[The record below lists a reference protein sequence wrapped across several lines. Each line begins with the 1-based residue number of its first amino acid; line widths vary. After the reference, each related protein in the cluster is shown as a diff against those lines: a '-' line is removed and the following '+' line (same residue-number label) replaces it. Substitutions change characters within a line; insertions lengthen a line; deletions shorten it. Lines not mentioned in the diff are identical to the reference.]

1 MLGSSGPGIDHW
13 KFVIGGKTL
22 STRTKRS
29 SKRSVAAVIAAAV
42 IASVL
47 TIVAAPA
54 SAATPVTITTR
65 STLSGTDRYNTSEK
79 VHTAAAAK
87 NGSFTDL
94 VVASGDAFPDALSA
108 IALARKEDAGILLL
122 PASGAMTAA
131 AVAKAVAATN
141 IHIIGGTNALSSAVE
156 TKLKTTVAAG
166 GAGKSALTVTRL
178 SGTDR
183 YATAAVVANTIGAA
197 GVAKHDNK
205 ATAIIV
211 SGENFADAVSASA
224 LVSGPTTQTA
234 TLAHPILLVQ
244 ADSVPVS
251 TEIALLNLGIKK
263 IIIVGGESAVSAAVA
278 TTLGVGRT
286 VLRVSG
292 ADRFATASAVA
303 DLAIKGVAAGGFGMN
318 KREVYL
324 AEMGAASGGADA
336 LSAGSLVSEDGGVL
350 LGTSGGTLPAATSAW
365 LTANPAGTTGLTVGI
380 IGGTSVI
387 PTATEATIK
396 TAAGGSATALTATIS
411 NNRAGQ
417 TSVTVT
423 FSEAITKA
431 SCGAADLAVINS
443 ATGASVLS
451 SACTMTTVPST
462 ALVGTTAVFTVTAL
476 TGAYEIRLPKGV
488 VTTADGRTNALTTA
502 TVALDVTKPV
512 VTVNPTIN
520 ATGTALKATFS
531 EPVKRLTAT
540 AMSNSNV
547 LTVGGLSEAGNKT
560 IITCLGATC
569 AASTDIESVANTVV
583 FDSLTIT
590 NATAYNAGTLVTFLA
605 GVFQDLAA
613 NTNAAASATLVLDS
627 VVPLVVGVPV
637 ATTATGACA
646 VHSIDNKL
654 LLTLKTCGSVGNDF
668 DLVWA
673 VAINGVAAEACTVP
687 TAEHPLLVWKSAN
700 GATTTQSTA
709 TSMAATI
716 NASAACS
723 AIMTASVVG
732 GAGAMTAA
740 LSSSAQADNAAGG
753 GFTGGTDVVTV
764 TTSFSEAIPAT
775 GAPAASIRWDGAC
788 GGTYVDA
795 TAAGT
800 VISGSTVTTTHTV
813 ILDTNKFVSGTSCVD
828 YTVAIKDVAGNA
840 LAADVDNIAG
850 LG

>member
-1 MLGSSGPGIDHW
+1 MI
-13 KFVIGGKTL
+13 
-22 STRTKRS
+22 TRTKRS
-29 SKRSVAAVIAAAV
+29 SKRSVAAVIAGAL

-47 TIVAAPA
+47 TIVASPA
-54 SAATPVTITTR
+54 SAVTPVTITTR

-94 VVASGDAFPDALSA
+94 VIASGDAFPDALSA

-122 PASGAMTAA
+122 PSSGAMTAA
-131 AVAKAVAATN
+131 AITKAIAATN
-141 IHIIGGTNALSSAVE
+141 IYIIGGTNALSSAVE

-166 GAGKSALTVTRL
+166 GAGKTSLNVTRL

-211 SGENFADAVSASA
+211 SGENFADAVSASP
-224 LVSGPTTQTA
+224 LVSGPTTQGA

-244 ADSVPVS
+244 KDSVPVS
-251 TEIALLNLGIKK
+251 TEVALLNLGIKK
-263 IIIVGGESAVSAAVA
+263 VVIVGGESAVSSAVA

-286 VLRVSG
+286 VARVSG
-292 ADRFATASAVA
+292 ADRFATAAAVA

-396 TAAGGSATALTATIS
+396 TAAGGSAAALTATMS
-411 NNRAGQ
+411 NTRAGQ
-417 TSVTVT
+417 TTVTVT
-423 FSEAITKA
+423 FSEAVTKA
-431 SCGAADLAVINS
+431 SCGAGDLVVINS
-443 ATGASVLS
+443 TNGASVAS
-451 SACTMTTVPST
+451 TACTMTTVPST
-462 ALVGTTAVFTVTAL
+462 ALVGTTAVFTVAAL
-476 TGAYEIRLPKGV
+476 TGAFEVRLPKGV
-488 VTTADGRTNALTTA
+488 VATADGRTNAMAST
-502 TVALDVTKPV
+502 TVALDATKPV

-520 ATGTALKATFS
+520 AAALAIKATFS
-531 EPVKRLTAT
+531 EPVKINGALANNTFVT
-540 AMSNSNV
+540 I
-547 LTVGGLSEAGNKT
+547 GGLAEAGNKT
-560 IITCLGATC
+560 AITCLGSTC
-569 AASTDIESVANTVV
+569 AGSVDIESINANTV
-583 FDSLTIT
+583 FDSITVT
-590 NATAYNAGTLVTFLA
+590 NAAAYNAGTLATVLA
-605 GVFQDLAA
+605 AKFQDLAG
-613 NTNAAASATLVLDS
+613 NTNAAASATLVLDA
-627 VVPLVVGVPV
+627 VVPTVVGVPI

-646 VHSIDNKL
+646 TNVIDNKL

-673 VAINGVAAEACTVP
+673 AAPNAAQAEGCTVP
-687 TAEHPLLVWKSAN
+687 SAEHPTLAWLSAN
-700 GATTTQSTA
+700 GATTTQST
-709 TSMAATI
+709 TTTMIATI
-716 NASAACS
+716 KASAACS
-723 AIMTASVVG
+723 AIMTASALTGVT
-732 GAGAMTAA
+732 AFTAA
-740 LSSSAQADNAAGG
+740 LSSAAQADNAAAGA
-753 GFTGGTDVVTV
+753 FSGGTDVVTV
-764 TTSFSEAIPAT
+764 TTSFSEAIPKT
-775 GAPAASIRWDGAC
+775 GAPAGSIRWDGAC
-788 GGTYVDA
+788 GGTFVDA

-800 VISGSTVTTTHTV
+800 VISGSTVTTTHTI

-828 YTVAIKDVAGNA
+828 YTTAIKDVAGNA

>member
-1 MLGSSGPGIDHW
+1 M
-13 KFVIGGKTL
+13 

-42 IASVL
+42 VASVL

-122 PASGAMTAA
+122 PSSGAMTAA

-166 GAGKSALTVTRL
+166 GAGKTALTVTRL

-224 LVSGPTTQTA
+224 LVSGPTTQA
-234 TLAHPILLVQ
+234 GTLAHPILLVQ
-244 ADSVPVS
+244 KDSVPVS
-251 TEIALLNLGIKK
+251 TEVALLNLGIKK
-263 IIIVGGESAVSAAVA
+263 VIIVGGESAVSAAVA

-292 ADRFATASAVA
+292 ADRFATAAAVA

-387 PTATEATIK
+387 PTATEASIK
-396 TAAGGSATALTATIS
+396 TAAGGSADALTATIS

-417 TSVTVT
+417 TTVTVT

-431 SCGAADLAVINS
+431 SCGAGDLVVINS
-443 ATGASVLS
+443 ATGASVAS
-451 SACTMTTVPST
+451 SACTMTTIPST
-462 ALVGTTAVFTVTAL
+462 ALTGTTAVFTAGAAL
-476 TGAYEIRLPKGV
+476 TGGYEVRLPKGV
-488 VTTADGRTNALTTA
+488 VSTADGRTNALTTA

-520 ATGTALKATFS
+520 ATGTAIKATFS
-531 EPVKRLTAT
+531 EPVKQVAALANGT
-540 AMSNSNV
+540 V
-547 LTVGGLSEAGNKT
+547 VTVGGLAESGDKT
-560 IITCLGATC
+560 VVTCLGATC
-569 AASTDIESVANTVV
+569 AGSTDIESIGAGTV
-583 FDSLTIT
+583 FNSLTIT
-590 NATAYNAGTLVTFLA
+590 NAAAYNAGTLLTFLA
-605 GVFQDLAA
+605 GKFQDLAG
-613 NTNAAASATLVLDS
+613 NTNAAASATLVLDATA
-627 VVPLVVGVPV
+627 PTVVGVPV
-637 ATTATGACA
+637 ATQATGACG
-646 VHSIDNKL
+646 VYSLDNKVL
-654 LLTLKTCGSVGNDF
+654 YTLKTCGSTGNDYDMIWAAAAGNAATVEACSVSGE
-668 DLVWA
+668 DLTIVFTTAANSANTTSTAATMVATWNGTAACAA
-673 VAINGVAAEACTVP
+673 VA
-687 TAEHPLLVWKSAN
+687 
-700 GATTTQSTA
+700 
-709 TSMAATI
+709 
-716 NASAACS
+716 
-723 AIMTASVVG
+723 TASVVG
-732 GAGAMTAA
+732 GGGTLTAAISAAAQANNAAAGAF
-740 LSSSAQADNAAGG
+740 S
-753 GFTGGTDVVTV
+753 GGTDVVTV

-788 GGTYVDA
+788 GGTFIDA

-800 VISGSTVTTTHTV
+800 VISGSTVTTTHTI

-828 YTVAIKDVAGNA
+828 YTTAIKDVAGNA
-840 LAADVDNIAG
+840 LVADVDNIAG

>member
-1 MLGSSGPGIDHW
+1 M
-13 KFVIGGKTL
+13 

-42 IASVL
+42 VASVL

-122 PASGAMTAA
+122 PSSGAMTAA
-131 AVAKAVAATN
+131 AVAKATAATN

-224 LVSGPTTQTA
+224 LVSGPTTQGA

-251 TEIALLNLGIKK
+251 TEVALLNLGIKK
-263 IIIVGGESAVSAAVA
+263 VIIVGGESAVSAAVA

-387 PTATEATIK
+387 PTATEASIK
-396 TAAGGSATALTATIS
+396 TAAGGSADALTATIS

-417 TSVTVT
+417 TTVTVT

-431 SCGAADLAVINS
+431 SCGAGDLVVINS
-443 ATGASVLS
+443 ATGASVAS

-462 ALVGTTAVFTVTAL
+462 ALVGTTAVFTAGAAL
-476 TGAYEIRLPKGV
+476 TGAFEVRLPKGV
-488 VTTADGRTNALTTA
+488 VSTADGRTNALTTA

-512 VTVNPTIN
+512 ITVNPTIN
-520 ATGTALKATFS
+520 ATGTAIKATFS
-531 EPVKRLTAT
+531 EPVTQVAALANGT
-540 AMSNSNV
+540 V
-547 LTVGGLSEAGNKT
+547 VTVGGLAESGDKT
-560 IITCLGATC
+560 VVTCLGATC
-569 AASTDIESVANTVV
+569 AGSANIESIGDNTV
-583 FDSLTIT
+583 FNSLTIT
-590 NATAYNAGTLVTFLA
+590 NAAAYNAGTLLTFLA
-605 GVFQDLAA
+605 GKFEDLAG
-613 NTNAAASATLVLDS
+613 NTNAAASATLVLDA
-627 VVPLVVGVPV
+627 VVPTVIGVPV
-637 ATTATGACA
+637 ATQATGACA
-646 VHSIDNKL
+646 VYSLDNKVL
-654 LLTLKTCGSVGNDF
+654 YTAKTCGSTGNDLDMIWAAAAGNAATVEACSVSGE
-668 DLVWA
+668 DLTVVFTTAANSANTTSTAATMVATWNGTAACAA
-673 VAINGVAAEACTVP
+673 VA
-687 TAEHPLLVWKSAN
+687 
-700 GATTTQSTA
+700 
-709 TSMAATI
+709 
-716 NASAACS
+716 
-723 AIMTASVVG
+723 TASVVG
-732 GAGAMTAA
+732 GGGALTAA
-740 LSSSAQADNAAGG
+740 ISAAAQANNAAPGAW
-753 GFTGGTDVVTV
+753 TGGTDVVTV

-788 GGTYVDA
+788 GGTFVDA

-800 VISGSTVTTTHTV
+800 VISGSTVTTTHT
-813 ILDTNKFVSGTSCVD
+813 LSASGTKFVSGTSCVD
-828 YTVAIKDVAGNA
+828 YTTAIKDVAGNA
-840 LAADVDNIAG
+840 LVADVDNIAG